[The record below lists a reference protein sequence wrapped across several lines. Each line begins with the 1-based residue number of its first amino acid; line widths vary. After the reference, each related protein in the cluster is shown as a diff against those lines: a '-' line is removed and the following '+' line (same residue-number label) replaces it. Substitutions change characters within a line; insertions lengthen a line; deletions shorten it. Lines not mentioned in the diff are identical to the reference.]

1 VFTDSLKNQ
10 MGEVKYLIL
19 LSISLKLF

>member
-10 MGEVKYLIL
+10 MAEVKYLIL

>member
-1 VFTDSLKNQ
+1 VFADSLKNQ